1 MSTSTLQLPEG
12 SAEAL
17 SQASSTLC
25 LVMALQYCLQHK
37 LWSLEMENGFNG
49 PILSPFLRCS
59 FLIPVSS
66 GPASL
71 KELKENIKDFRK
83 QHIYHLPVHR
93 LTDKCFILAC

>member
-17 SQASSTLC
+17 SQTSSTLC

-49 PILSPFLRCS
+49 PVLSPVLRCS

-71 KELKENIKDFRK
+71 KELKEKN
-83 QHIYHLPVHR
+83 
-93 LTDKCFILAC
+93 

>member
-17 SQASSTLC
+17 SQTSSTLC
-25 LVMALQYCLQHK
+25 LVMALQHK

-71 KELKENIKDFRK
+71 EELKENIKDF
-83 QHIYHLPVHR
+83 QETAYLS
-93 LTDKCFILAC
+93 FICS